1 MNWYKLNE
9 DHTTEMLPKGEFPDL
24 LSKETFDKK
33 RVGLDIISG
42 QEISTVFLQLD
53 HNWDPNGQP
62 VLFETMIFGGEYDG
76 EMWRYCTWDEA
87 LEGHNKVVN
96 CLKEYK
102 NPKEIE

>member
-42 QEISTVFLQLD
+42 IQTVNQF
-53 HNWDPNGQP
+53 
-62 VLFETMIFGGEYDG
+62 Y
-76 EMWRYCTWDEA
+76 
-87 LEGHNKVVN
+87 
-96 CLKEYK
+96 LKL
-102 NPKEIE
+102 